1 MQQTQRATSFHDA
14 YKGQKMQ
21 HPCTGTKIAAAARGG
36 GIACMLLTT
45 ICFKSMTTKCK
56 VERAQEQEGD
66 EICYHTNAYH
76 NNCEVEE
83 LWGRLDKQRNGIA

>member
-1 MQQTQRATSFHDA
+1 
-14 YKGQKMQ
+14 
-21 HPCTGTKIAAAARGG
+21 
-36 GIACMLLTT
+36 
-45 ICFKSMTTKCK
+45 MTTKCK